1 MDKELKTRDQVEEQY
16 TWNLTDMYENTDAF
30 EKDLELVKEMVSEI
44 AKYEGKVCDSAENLL
59 KVLDLNAK
67 ASQKITFAVDYA
79 QRRFDVDQGNGAN
92 QALAQKS
99 FSLYVD
105 AASKT
110 AFIRPEILQMDDEK
124 LSGFM
129 KKSESLKLYDK
140 YIKEIKRLKAHTLS
154 TEIEKISAMTGEM
167 AASPNEI
174 YEAFTNV
181 DMTFPTVK
189 DENGED
195 TQITNG
201 KFVPMEMS
209 SDRRFRKDVF
219 AGYYAEF
226 KKYANTIAQMY
237 SAEVKTRIFNSR
249 LRGYSSNLEAA
260 VDANDVSPEVYMNLL
275 KTVDANVDKFHHY
288 VSLRKKCLKVDE
300 LHMYDVYTPMIP
312 DAAVTVTYE
321 EAQETII
328 KALSVLGDDYTALL
342 KEAFENRW
350 CDVYENKGKRGGAYS
365 AGAYG
370 CHPYMLLNYT
380 DTLDDMFTVA
390 HEMGHSMHSYFS
402 NSTQPYIYSQYK
414 IFVAEVASTTNEL
427 LLLDYLLKNCK
438 DKKEKAYLL
447 NHYLDSFKGTVYR
460 QTQFAEFEMRTNE
473 MLEKGDALTAEALCK
488 LYKEINEKYYGPS
501 MISDDEISY
510 EWARIPHFYYN
521 FYVYQ
526 YATSFCAASAISE
539 RILKEG
545 APYVACYKKFLSSGC
560 TDSPVN
566 LLKIAGVDLTTS
578 KPIEDAL
585 NKFDSL
591 ITELEELV

>member
-545 APYVACYKKFLSSGC
+545 SPYVACYKKFLSSGC